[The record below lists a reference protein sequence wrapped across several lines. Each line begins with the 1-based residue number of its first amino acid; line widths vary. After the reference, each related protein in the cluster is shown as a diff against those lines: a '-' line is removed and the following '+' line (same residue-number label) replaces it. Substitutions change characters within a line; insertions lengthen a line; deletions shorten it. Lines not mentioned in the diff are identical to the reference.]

1 MTGFKLSCVAI
12 SLGFAASAMAQQPPP
27 GAATTPPPSWKQGI
41 TAEYE
46 KSTLHPFAPHLTGRP
61 ASELP
66 VSKLRVPD
74 GFKIEV

>member
-1 MTGFKLSCVAI
+1 MKHALKLAGI
-12 SLGFAASAMAQQPPP
+12 AAMLSLGTSAFAQQAAPAAAPP
-27 GAATTPPPSWKQGI
+27 WKQGMV
-41 TAEYE
+41 ADQE

-74 GFKIEV
+74 GF